1 MIDTHCHIHFPAYD
15 ADRAE
20 MLARAREHGVGMIT
34 IGTKLDS
41 SKAAVALAERHDD
54 IWCTIGVHP
63 SHTHVGTLHQDDY
76 EGTEVHREMFDRE
89 AYRALATSSKKVV
102 AIGEVG
108 LDYYR
113 LPSDE
118 ADTVVAAQK
127 EHLGHALDLADELNL
142 PVVLHV
148 RDAHASMMAMLGAY
162 RGVGRL
168 ARRGVVHCFTG
179 TVDEARAYHALGFLT
194 SFTGIVTFV
203 DRKHPD
209 ELTELMK
216 TVQALP
222 LEMML
227 VETDAPYLAPQAH
240 RGKRNEPWM
249 VTLVAQKI
257 AELKGLSFEEVDRAT
272 TQNAKRLFGLV

>member
-1 MIDTHCHIHFPAYD
+1 
-15 ADRAE
+15 
-20 MLARAREHGVGMIT
+20 
-34 IGTKLDS
+34 
-41 SKAAVALAERHDD
+41 
-54 IWCTIGVHP
+54 
-63 SHTHVGTLHQDDY
+63 
-76 EGTEVHREMFDRE
+76 MFDRE

-249 VTLVAQKI
+249 VTLVAPFFS
-257 AELKGLSFEEVDRAT
+257 GLLTGAP
-272 TQNAKRLFGLV
+272 